1 MSDQMPH
8 SVPAADHCGICQAA
22 RGKVTVISA
31 PVLAGDEVAETLEAL
46 TTAARWVRAA
56 HQWHEEQDAA

>member
-8 SVPAADHCGICQAA
+8 SVPAADDCPICQAA
-22 RGKVTVISA
+22 RGRVTVVSA
-31 PVLAGDEVAETLEAL
+31 PHIAGSPAEVLEAL

-56 HQWHEEQDAA
+56 HEWHEEESTA